1 MHNTRIAL
9 IALILFASVSLV
21 AQSGTRAATR
31 AGQNVTVQA
40 PETKKQIESSKTSS
54 AATSK
59 VVPTQ
64 KYSDA
69 VSVYQLKVQH
79 AHQLGDHKAE
89 AAAAFNVARASE
101 TIAAGDPA
109 KLAVAESA
117 YRQSIQAATE
127 ASDSSQKV
135 LATNNLAVLMLK
147 QGKKADALSVLRTV
161 DLTMIAS
168 EQRPLYAYNLGR
180 SLEVNGDL
188 NGAFDKYATAYDASP
203 EFVEAASA
211 AFRVLQ
217 SSESPRIP
225 DVVRLS
231 EDLIGHGHSE
241 IVGQHLPTLLLAW
254 GGNPDAQRLLAEVLR
269 CYTAQGVTPKDFMS
283 GRRKIL
289 EDAATHFPA
298 LAKPVAAVK
307 EAFAGKLSPIPEPG
321 PGNFWTWYGESWKAD
336 AMGPM
341 LKVIGDDYAENKQYE
356 GALGRYASAWSL
368 TRDPQYALA
377 FASLVRRQ
385 PELAS
390 QRDLLVSKLVDSMF
404 MAKGDQY
411 RKMNWPNILRM
422 HIAIAT
428 IFEDEKRWGTRGD
441 PRSAIFQ
448 WDHAITAER
457 EVRKTSPQVPPAPG
471 LHYHLATCLTATGQN
486 AEASREYL
494 AAAELFVQAQDAQ
507 AAAEAAKR
515 AAGLGPIGLD
525 AERLHAVQVAINR
538 L

>member
-1 MHNTRIAL
+1 MQSTRLAL
-9 IALILFASVSLV
+9 TALLLLAGVSAV
-21 AQSGTRAATR
+21 AQTGMSTATK
-31 AGQNVTVQA
+31 AGQNMTLPA
-40 PETKKQIESSKTSS
+40 PETKTQIESSKTSA
-54 AATSK
+54 AATSN
-59 VVPTQ
+59 VAPTQ

-69 VSVYQLKVQH
+69 VSGYQLKVQH

-89 AAAAFNVARASE
+89 AAAAFNVARATE

-109 KLAVAESA
+109 KLVVAESA

-147 QGKKADALSVLRTV
+147 QGKKADALSLLRTV
-161 DLTMIAS
+161 DLTTIAP

-188 NGAFDKYATAYDASP
+188 SGAFDKYATAYDASP
-203 EFVEAASA
+203 EFVEAATA

-225 DVVRLS
+225 DAVRLS
-231 EDLIGHGHSE
+231 DDLIGHGHSE

-254 GGNPDAQRLLAEVLR
+254 GGNPDAQRLLAELLS
-269 CYTAQGVTPKDFMS
+269 CFTAQRVTPRDFMS
-283 GRRKIL
+283 SRTKIL
-289 EDAATHFPA
+289 EDAATRFPA
-298 LAKPVAAVK
+298 LGKPVADVK

-321 PGNFWTWYGESWKAD
+321 PGNFWTWYGESWKED

-385 PELAS
+385 PELAN
-390 QRDLLVSKLVDSMF
+390 QRDLLISKLVDSMF
-404 MAKGDQY
+404 MVKGDQY

-428 IFEDEKRWGTRGD
+428 IFEDEKRWGTRGN

-448 WDHAITAER
+448 WDHAITADQ
-457 EVRKTSPQVPPAPG
+457 EVRKTSPQAPPAPG
-471 LHYHLATCLTATGQN
+471 LHYHLATCLAATGQN

-507 AAAEAAKR
+507 AAAEAARR
-515 AAGLGPIGLD
+515 ATGLIGLD
-525 AERLHAVQVAINR
+525 AERLHAIQVAIDR